1 MIQQQDFFIIN
12 VNNTTT
18 LRKMV
23 NTSLT
28 LELKVNVEQ
37 LYTRRYARDRHDAL
51 PAASRNGPRAASGTA
66 RKCFRESCIM
76 HTSESRKSIGTSR
89 FAEPKHAPIKQPPK
103 VTAPSP
109 NFAYATRERNPARA
123 APPVG
128 HPAAAARRR
137 AASARP
143 AEATARQRG
152 NSHTRAGLGGESP

>member
-66 RKCFRESCIM
+66 RKCFREL
-76 HTSESRKSIGTSR
+76 HNAYPKAGSRLVPVDSRNRSTRRLNNLPRSPHLVRTSR
-89 FAEPKHAPIKQPPK
+89 TRLASGIPRAPHRRSAIPRPP
-103 VTAPSP
+103 
-109 NFAYATRERNPARA
+109 RA
-123 APPVG
+123 G
-128 HPAAAARRR
+128 